1 MGGGEAPTSQA
12 HWASIFNAPRGD
24 PGTSLGVVAKLSPL
38 YTLICWA
45 VLASAAY
52 AAGTVVLVGG
62 PPGSVR
68 SIEAAILKQGP
79 GMAVIAADEVWT
91 HTWILP

>member
-1 MGGGEAPTSQA
+1 M
-12 HWASIFNAPRGD
+12 
-24 PGTSLGVVAKLSPL
+24 GVVAKLSPL

-68 SIEAAILKQGP
+68 SIEA
-79 GMAVIAADEVWT
+79 EVWT